1 MSLALTQP
9 PSHVAVVS
17 GDEVD
22 QEMSG
27 LKVKVRS
34 QVPKKPAKSSGRRAQ
49 VKIPPPPAG
58 SAAEDKEVRATPSK
72 AHWFFILFMKHYVY
86 YRLVYPEIAFLCSD

>member
-9 PSHVAVVS
+9 PPSHVVVVS

-34 QVPKKPAKSSGRRAQ
+34 EVPKKPAKSSGRRTQA
-49 VKIPPPPAG
+49 KIPQPPAG
-58 SAAEDKEVRATPSK
+58 STAEDKEVRATPNN
-72 AHWFFILFMKHYVY
+72 AHYLFIHFMKHCVY
-86 YRLVYPEIAFLCSD
+86 

>member
-1 MSLALTQP
+1 MSLALKQP
-9 PSHVAVVS
+9 PPSQVAVVS

-34 QVPKKPAKSSGRRAQ
+34 QVPKKPAKSSGRRTQA
-49 VKIPPPPAG
+49 KIPQPPAG
-58 SAAEDKEVRATPSK
+58 AAAEDKEVRATHNK
-72 AHWFFILFMKHYVY
+72 AHYFFIHFMKHCVY
-86 YRLVYPEIAFLCSD
+86 